1 MLKLIE
7 RLPNESKAF
16 TDELLLPFD
25 ERKRGRLKAVTVN
38 GQDAGIFIDR
48 GEVMR
53 DGTLLQAETG
63 EVIRITAANEAVTT
77 ARCGD
82 PLTFARACYHLGN
95 RHVPLQI
102 DDNWLRYQIDH
113 VLDEM
118 VRLLGLELDHEQ
130 APFEP
135 ENGAYAK
142 GHSHHHSHDHGHG
155 HENHEHHH

>member
-63 EVIRITAANEAVTT
+63 E
-77 ARCGD
+77 
-82 PLTFARACYHLGN
+82 
-95 RHVPLQI
+95 
-102 DDNWLRYQIDH
+102 
-113 VLDEM
+113 
-118 VRLLGLELDHEQ
+118 
-130 APFEP
+130 
-135 ENGAYAK
+135 
-142 GHSHHHSHDHGHG
+142 GHQDYGCQ
-155 HENHEHHH
+155 

>member
-25 ERKRGRLKAVTVN
+25 ERKRGRLKSVTVN
-38 GQDAGIFIDR
+38 GQNAGIFIDR

-77 ARCGD
+77 ARCSRPPPRCCSRSG
-82 PLTFARACYHLGN
+82 R
-95 RHVPLQI
+95 R
-102 DDNWLRYQIDH
+102 R
-113 VLDEM
+113 
-118 VRLLGLELDHEQ
+118 R
-130 APFEP
+130 
-135 ENGAYAK
+135 
-142 GHSHHHSHDHGHG
+142 
-155 HENHEHHH
+155 